1 MNHILVSESSYNIR
15 RASRQS
21 LAGNWKNAII
31 TSLLFAAVTI
41 LPAMFAI
48 LLFGEDFGKAV
59 GNLYAL
65 LVGGPFC
72 FGISYFF
79 LKLFRKQETKPS
91 DVFYGFD
98 FFIKAFLLYVVTTI
112 FIILWTLL
120 LIIPGIVAAYRYR
133 LAFLVLIDNPNLSTM
148 EAINESKRLMSGN
161 KGKLFFLDLSFIG
174 WALLSCLTFGIG
186 FIALLP
192 YVYTATVV
200 FYELCNGNISP
211 RSVEINYDY
220 KEKATPPVSVL
231 NDNFNQNIDSNSIPS
246 DSDNLGDIDQGS
258 SSSSS
263 DDSIN

>member
-15 RASRQS
+15 KAARQS

-41 LPAMFAI
+41 LPAMFAVLI
-48 LLFGEDFGKAV
+48 FGEHFGKAV

-79 LKLFRKQETKPS
+79 LKLFRKQETKHS

-98 FFIKAFLLYVVTTI
+98 FFIKALLLYLVTTI

-120 LIIPGIVAAYRYR
+120 FIIPGIVAAYRYR

-161 KGKLFFLDLSFIG
+161 KSKLFFLDLSFIG

-211 RSVEINYDY
+211 RAVEINYGY
-220 KEKATPPVSVL
+220 KENSQPL
-231 NDNFNQNIDSNSIPS
+231 DNQFNQNSNQSNENSSETTSTDTADKQDVDVSNNSSEDSSI
-246 DSDNLGDIDQGS
+246 
-258 SSSSS
+258 
-263 DDSIN
+263 

>member
-15 RASRQS
+15 KASRQS
-21 LAGNWKNAII
+21 LAGNWKNAILA
-31 TSLLFAAVTI
+31 SLLFVAVTV
-41 LPAMFAI
+41 LPAMFAVLI
-48 LLFGEDFGKAV
+48 FGEDFGQAV

-72 FGISYFF
+72 FGISYFI
-79 LKLFRKQETKPS
+79 LKLFRKQEAKPT

-98 FFIKAFLLYVVTTI
+98 FFVKALLLYIVTTI
-112 FIILWTLL
+112 FVILWTLL
-120 LIIPGIVAAYRYR
+120 FIIPGIVAAYRYR
-133 LAFLVLIDNPNLSTM
+133 MAFFVLLDNPNLSTM
-148 EAINESKRLMSGN
+148 EVINESKRLMSGN

-174 WALLSCLTFGIG
+174 WAILSCFTFGIG

-211 RSVEINYDY
+211 REVEINYAY
-220 KEKATPPVSVL
+220 EEKAKPKENVL
-231 NDNFNQNIDSNSIPS
+231 NDNFNQNNDNNNVTTEADNPVDMDS
-246 DSDNLGDIDQGS
+246 GS

-263 DDSIN
+263 DDSTN